1 MPTRLLIV
9 RPLLVGAQI
18 AVLGALFGLVLGLL
32 VGRLTEYW
40 IGGLIPLPVMGQ
52 LFLLDLFFEAAAL
65 GFVLPFAAT
74 IFPVWRAVRVL
85 PVDAIKTGH
94 LIEKTKANG
103 LTSTLSLFPLPG
115 KSFTQIPVRNLL
127 RSPRR
132 TVLTMLGVAAAVTTL
147 VGLVGVLDGTL
158 LGLDHVRREVYQD
171 HPERQTVFLNS
182 FYPIDAP
189 QITALRASPA
199 LTHTEPAIRLPG
211 QATRGTTHFKVLLE
225 ALPLDNDLWTPTIIE
240 GGRTSLSDL
249 PGVIISHNAAID
261 LDIGVGDTFLL
272 KHPKRAG
279 LFEFQFTQTEVQ
291 VIGLHADEWRTFV
304 YMDLAQADMLGLAGM
319 VNVLEVNP
327 QPELSATQTKAALF
341 DHVSVASVIAVRE
354 AVESAEGVMEEVV
367 LFLSGVQ
374 IAALVMAFL
383 IAFNSTNINM
393 NEREREIATMF
404 AFGVPVRTV
413 TRMAM
418 IENFITGVLG
428 TLLGIGLGV
437 LFSTWFMTVK
447 LVQIVPSIRMPITI
461 SATTL
466 ALAIFTGVVV
476 TTLTP
481 LLTMRKML
489 AMDIPS
495 TLRVME

>member
-1 MPTRLLIV
+1 M
-9 RPLLVGAQI
+9 
-18 AVLGALFGLVLGLL
+18 
-32 VGRLTEYW
+32 W
-40 IGGLIPLPVMGQ
+40 
-52 LFLLDLFFEAAAL
+52 
-65 GFVLPFAAT
+65 
-74 IFPVWRAVRVL
+74 
-85 PVDAIKTGH
+85 
-94 LIEKTKANG
+94 
-103 LTSTLSLFPLPG
+103 
-115 KSFTQIPVRNLL
+115 
-127 RSPRR
+127 
-132 TVLTMLGVAAAVTTL
+132 
-147 VGLVGVLDGTL
+147 
-158 LGLDHVRREVYQD
+158 
-171 HPERQTVFLNS
+171 
-182 FYPIDAP
+182 
-189 QITALRASPA
+189 
-199 LTHTEPAIRLPG
+199 
-211 QATRGTTHFKVLLE
+211 
-225 ALPLDNDLWTPTIIE
+225 
-240 GGRTSLSDL
+240 
-249 PGVIISHNAAID
+249 
-261 LDIGVGDTFLL
+261 
-272 KHPKRAG
+272 
-279 LFEFQFTQTEVQ
+279 
-291 VIGLHADEWRTFV
+291 
-304 YMDLAQADMLGLAGM
+304 
-319 VNVLEVNP
+319 
-327 QPELSATQTKAALF
+327 
-341 DHVSVASVIAVRE
+341 RE

-461 SATTL
+461 STTTL